1 MEDRISVSTLVEDNM
16 SVARV
21 LFLAKYRV
29 PHACFAL
36 QFDHYLKGI
45 DYTIVATPMTKEEL
59 EPVWPRYNIDSSK
72 FFYVNDSVIYQHYPE
87 VNNWVFKGDYRGWW
101 LRQQA
106 IKLAYLDYL
115 DADIMLMHDP
125 DTFMIEP
132 YCCYQDSKLNLLSL
146 LNTTQGSY
154 EGVFESITGLP
165 RQSPHCFVTELCAV
179 RKADIV
185 ALRQLL
191 KSRWPNKKWLD
202 AIIDSVP
209 GMPTVPPWG
218 NGNII
223 KWFSEYELLGNWAV
237 HCNSV
242 TYQPQRRFE
251 YDSLSKIGDFTAEHN
266 AVCDAVPDLS
276 LSMQMD
282 WDTLTI
288 SNFDQYLQI
297 VHERSRCI

>member
-1 MEDRISVSTLVEDNM
+1 M

-29 PHACFAL
+29 PHAAFAL
-36 QFDHYLKGI
+36 QFDRFLEGI
-45 DYTIVATPMTKEEL
+45 DYTIIATPMIKEEL
-59 EPVWPRYNIDSSK
+59 EPVWAKYNIDSSK
-72 FFYVNDSVIYQHYPE
+72 FQYVNDSVIYERYPQ
-87 VNNWVFKGDYRGWW
+87 VNNWVFEDDYRGWW

-115 DADIMLMHDP
+115 DADVMLMQDP
-125 DTFMIEP
+125 DTFMLEP
-132 YCCYQDSKLNLLSL
+132 YCCYKDGTLNLMSL
-146 LNTTQGSY
+146 MNTTQGSY
-154 EGVFESITGLP
+154 EGVFDSIVGLP

-179 RKADIV
+179 RKSDFV
-185 ALRQLL
+185 ALRDLL
-191 KSRWPNKKWLD
+191 ERRWHTKHWLD
-202 AIIDSVP
+202 AIIEAVP
-209 GMPTVPPWG
+209 GMPTIPPWG

-237 HCNSV
+237 YRGNV
-242 TYQPQRRFE
+242 TYQPQQRFD
-251 YDSLSKIGDFTAEHN
+251 YDSMSKLGNFTKEHN

-288 SNFDQYLQI
+288 PNFEHYLQV
-297 VHERSRCI
+297 VHERLRNI

>member
-1 MEDRISVSTLVEDNM
+1 MAQRSNM

-29 PHACFAL
+29 PHAAFAL
-36 QFDHYLKGI
+36 QFDHFLEGI
-45 DYTIVATPMTKEEL
+45 DYTIIATPMTREEL
-59 EPVWPRYNIDSSK
+59 EPVWAKYNIDSSK
-72 FFYVNDSVIYQHYPE
+72 FQYVNDSVIYEQYPE
-87 VNNWVFKGDYRGWW
+87 VNNWVFEGDYRGWW

-115 DADIMLMHDP
+115 DADVMLMHDA

-132 YCCYQDSKLNLLSL
+132 YCCYKNGKLNLLSL
-146 LNTTQGSY
+146 LDTTQGSY
-154 EGVFESITGLP
+154 EGVFESITGMP

-179 RKADIV
+179 RKADFIV
-185 ALRQLL
+185 LRQHLEQ
-191 KSRWPNKKWLD
+191 RWPGKKWLD
-202 AIIDSVP
+202 AIIEAVP

-237 HCNSV
+237 HCGNV
-242 TYQPQRRFE
+242 TYQEQRRFD
-251 YDSLSKIGDFTAEHN
+251 YDSLDKLGNFGREHN
-266 AVCDAVPDLS
+266 AICDAVPDLS
-276 LSMQMD
+276 RSMQMD

-288 SNFDQYLQI
+288 PDFAQYLQVI
-297 VHERSRCI
+297 HGRSRSI